1 MPCNRKQGQMAAGHK
16 HMSPSKLKR
25 RERRVKERQERE
37 NQLKVAEVGTKK
49 VEAEPEKLNKKLIRI
64 LKRDDLTNQRLIGQ
78 KREEEKSDEKCL
90 QKQIKVKMS
99 LDIKRKKKMSNDL
112 SNS

>member
-49 VEAEPEKLNKKLIRI
+49 VEAEPEQLNKKIIRI
-64 LKRDDLTNQRLIGQ
+64 LKRDDVTNQRLIDRKG
-78 KREEEKSDEKCL
+78 EEEESDEEMLAKADRSQTEL
-90 QKQIKVKMS
+90 GYQEKEENI
-99 LDIKRKKKMSNDL
+99 
-112 SNS
+112 